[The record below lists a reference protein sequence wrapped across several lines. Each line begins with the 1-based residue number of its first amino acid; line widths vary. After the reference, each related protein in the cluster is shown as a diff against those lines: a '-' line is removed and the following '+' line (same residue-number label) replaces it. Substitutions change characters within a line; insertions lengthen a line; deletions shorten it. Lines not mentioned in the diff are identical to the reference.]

1 MSKTRLDLDSLDD
14 AELLRRGIGAVRAGE
29 LDVARGLLEELLHR
43 DPTAADAWLWLASA
57 ETEPRDKRA
66 HFQKVLDLRPGDQ
79 EAQTGLELLVERYG
93 RGILADDGDE
103 PESRRCSWHPER
115 ETLLSCSR
123 CGRPMCPAC
132 ARKHPVGLRCKD
144 CAKELRSPL
153 YKVSPTQLL
162 SGLALGTATAAAGSL
177 IVGFLAGRFGWIGLL
192 AAWAAGMVVGDAT
205 SRGAGRKRG
214 RQLQAAAGAA
224 AVLGPVLL
232 GLALHG
238 LELRAFLPRPLLPDF
253 TDLALA
259 AVLGA
264 IAAVQRLR

>member
-1 MSKTRLDLDSLDD
+1 MSRTRLDLDSLDD

-29 LDVARGLLEELLHR
+29 LDAARGLLEELLRR
-43 DPTAADAWLWLASA
+43 DPAAADGWLWLASA
-57 ETEPRDKRA
+57 ETEPRSKRA
-66 HFQKVLDLRPGDQ
+66 HFQKVLDLRPGDA
-79 EAQTGLELLVERYG
+79 EAEAGLELLAERYG

-103 PESRRCSWHPER
+103 PEARTCTWHPER

-153 YKVSPTQLL
+153 YKVSAAQVLG
-162 SGLALGTATAAAGSL
+162 GLALGTGAAALGAL
-177 IVGFLAGRFGWIGLL
+177 VVGFLAGRFGWISLL

-214 RQLQAAAGAA
+214 RQLQVTAAAAAMLGA
-224 AVLGPVLL
+224 LLL
-232 GLALHG
+232 GLAIHG
-238 LELRAFLPRPLLPDF
+238 LGLGAFLPRVLVPGAF
-253 TDLALA
+253 DLGVA

-264 IAAVQRLR
+264 VAAYQRLR

>member
-43 DPTAADAWLWLASA
+43 DP
-57 ETEPRDKRA
+57 
-66 HFQKVLDLRPGDQ
+66 
-79 EAQTGLELLVERYG
+79 
-93 RGILADDGDE
+93 
-103 PESRRCSWHPER
+103 
-115 ETLLSCSR
+115 
-123 CGRPMCPAC
+123 
-132 ARKHPVGLRCKD
+132 
-144 CAKELRSPL
+144 
-153 YKVSPTQLL
+153 
-162 SGLALGTATAAAGSL
+162 TAAAGSL